1 MQHYT
6 KSITYI
12 QPEIDINNIIS
23 FNIPEFYRLK
33 IDPEH
38 PSYKD
43 TDNVFTQEKFKYPY
57 LPLYLG
63 EYNIESE
70 QIKSNYLRL
79 IIREN
84 KSNAEVYIPKDLLP
98 LKDFLI
104 DNINYHRQF
113 YPGNKDCFIYLTVR
127 SSTYE
132 ELYYKNSQTWH
143 IDGFQGSRIN
153 RHIIEQD
160 ILWSNK
166 SPTEFLLQPFF
177 CEGLNPSKHDINLYF
192 EENAEEKYIIKS
204 KSNSLYL
211 ATPYNVHRVN
221 KGKFEGKRLFL
232 RLNFSPVL
240 IEDFTNTVNP
250 KLNYTFPVREDVRN
264 FLWRY
269 NSNEKVDSG
278 FEF

>member
-1 MQHYT
+1 MQNYT
-6 KSITYI
+6 NTITYI
-12 QPEIDINNIIS
+12 HPKIAKEDIVS
-23 FNIPEFYRLK
+23 FDVPHSTRLK
-33 IDPEH
+33 IDGEH

-43 TDNVFTQEKFKYPY
+43 TDIIFSQEKFKYPY
-57 LPLYLG
+57 LPLYMG
-63 EYNIESE
+63 EYLIDSGK
-70 QIKSNYLRL
+70 ISSNYLRL
-79 IIREN
+79 MIREN
-84 KSNAEVYIPKDLLP
+84 NSEGKIFIPKDLEP
-98 LKDFLI
+98 LKSFLI

-113 YPGNKDCFIYLTVR
+113 FQANKDCFIYLTVR
-127 SSTYE
+127 NSTYE

-143 IDGFQGSRIN
+143 IDGFQGSRIS

-160 ILWSNK
+160 ILWSDR

-192 EENAEEKYIIKS
+192 EENANEKYIVKS
-204 KSNSLYL
+204 KENSLYL

-221 KGKFEGKRLFL
+221 KGYFEGKRLFL

-240 IEDFTNTVNP
+240 IEDFTNTSNP
-250 KLNYTFPVREDVRN
+250 AFDYKFTKRDDVRN

-269 NSNEKVDSG
+269 NSNEQVDSG